1 MLGVIE
7 AVTQSTRNGTYLRE
21 KTLAH
26 WIALNVIT
34 EKRLQPEPPPV
45 TESSGDV
52 EFAGQRWRWSM
63 QVTQTQVT
71 SLRRMDVSVRPAD
84 APDSSALATVTGFYG
99 SAIGAAGGGRLDW
112 SGADKAGGSGDGD
125 DDEGDA
131 SGRRRQAGQ
140 AGRVRSACIAAA
152 RPVSGDTGRAGGGRV
167 MRPRHNGRQRGLHA
181 ARAAGRGRHLRGR
194 GHARVERLYAAAEA
208 ERIRG
213 AASRAHARSAARHPD
228 AGAGPRAGR
237 ATAGP

>member
-1 MLGVIE
+1 MNGRRADRLHGGRGRDRGFTLIEVLAALVIVALGMLGVIE
-7 AVTQSTRNGTYLRE
+7 AVTQSARNGTYLRE

-63 QVTQTQVT
+63 QVTQTQVA
-71 SLRRMDVSVRPAD
+71 SLRRMDVSVRPAE

-99 SAIGAAGGGRLDW
+99 TAIGAAGGGRLDW
-112 SGADKAGGSGDGD
+112 SGADKPGGTGTGDG

-131 SGRRRQAGQ
+131 SGDGGKPAKPDGSGQ
-140 AGRVRSACIAAA
+140 
-152 RPVSGDTGRAGGGRV
+152 PVSPVPAPSPETPVAPEED
-167 MRPRHNGRQRGLHA
+167 
-181 ARAAGRGRHLRGR
+181 
-194 GHARVERLYAAAEA
+194 
-208 ERIRG
+208 
-213 AASRAHARSAARHPD
+213 D
-228 AGAGPRAGR
+228 
-237 ATAGP
+237 

>member
-1 MLGVIE
+1 MNGRRADRLHGGGGRDRGFTLIEVLAALVIVALGMLGVIE
-7 AVTQSTRNGTYLRE
+7 AVTQSARNGTYLRE

-63 QVTQTQVT
+63 QVTQTQVA
-71 SLRRMDVSVRPAD
+71 SLRRMDVSVRPAE

-99 SAIGAAGGGRLDW
+99 TAIGAAGGGRLDW
-112 SGADKAGGSGDGD
+112 SGADKPGGTGTGDG

-131 SGRRRQAGQ
+131 SGDGGKPAKPDGSGQ
-140 AGRVRSACIAAA
+140 
-152 RPVSGDTGRAGGGRV
+152 PVSPVPAPSPETPVAPEED
-167 MRPRHNGRQRGLHA
+167 
-181 ARAAGRGRHLRGR
+181 
-194 GHARVERLYAAAEA
+194 
-208 ERIRG
+208 
-213 AASRAHARSAARHPD
+213 D
-228 AGAGPRAGR
+228 
-237 ATAGP
+237 